1 MLEGSS
7 SANQLVFNFS
17 HPSNDTFANF
27 IESESSKLALNAAR
41 ALCGDS
47 RPPFHTLF
55 IIGESGLGK
64 THLLKAIGSHAKQR
78 GEKVHYINGDLF
90 ARSIIKGETDAIE
103 DALSRILH
111 SDYFLLDDVHKISR
125 SPDAQEKLHYIYNQL
140 YPNKKKIAFSS
151 TQSPENLTELKGFL
165 KSRFQWGMIVHL
177 KTIHDKTTSQII
189 QKIAGDLGLEI
200 PDSIINYLLTHIH
213 RDYPSFRGA
222 IDAINKASCLKKQK
236 VTLPLVK
243 EALGL

>member
-90 ARSIIKGETDAIE
+90 ARSIIKGETPHFDFISSATTNAIMKLSIE
-103 DALSRILH
+103 HKKPIGNGIITCLNMKQAKAREKKGREAAKALLSVFNSIK
-111 SDYFLLDDVHKISR
+111 V
-125 SPDAQEKLHYIYNQL
+125 P
-140 YPNKKKIAFSS
+140 KK
-151 TQSPENLTELKGFL
+151 
-165 KSRFQWGMIVHL
+165 
-177 KTIHDKTTSQII
+177 
-189 QKIAGDLGLEI
+189 
-200 PDSIINYLLTHIH
+200 
-213 RDYPSFRGA
+213 
-222 IDAINKASCLKKQK
+222 
-236 VTLPLVK
+236 
-243 EALGL
+243 